1 MPDPAAASPA
11 KLSLLERASYG
22 GGDLGYSLAYNMAGA
37 FLLYYYIN
45 VVRLPAEAV
54 GTIFLIARM
63 LDAVIDP
70 LVGIAVDKTR
80 TRWGR
85 TRPYFLFSALPYV
98 LVFIAVFYVPDMS
111 QGAQLAYAFITFK
124 ALGILMS
131 LGSIPYT
138 ALMPMMTMDT
148 GQRLKLGG
156 WRSIGTSLSVILGT
170 AATMPLVG
178 VFGQGDEQR
187 GFLATAVLF
196 GGISLIALFMLFRNC
211 RERFEDHAS
220 PHFKVLPA
228 IGQMLRNRAWLV
240 CFGFCLLYFIRFGT
254 MLGLT
259 VFFAN
264 DVLGKPWLIPVM
276 LPLVSGGL
284 LLAAFIAP
292 PILSRT
298 GIRKGCIG
306 AIGVSLMLFWV
317 MAAIDGAPDWQLGE
331 ISFPPLLL
339 PYFGFSIVTAITITG
354 IFTMAA
360 ESVDYHQWKFATR
373 NEGLLSSGIS
383 TSTKV
388 GMAIGSAAAAYGLA
402 IADYNP
408 DAVTDAMRIDIRLAY
423 YALPSLLL
431 VLQGLVVAFWPMDDK
446 SHFVTGEGHSD
457 WTDPVATG
465 EAV

>member
-1 MPDPAAASPA
+1 MSDRAAART
-11 KLSLLERASYG
+11 LTFLERASYG

-54 GTIFLIARM
+54 GTIFLVARL

-85 TRPYFLFSALPYV
+85 TRPFFLFSAVPYV
-98 LVFIAVFYVPDMS
+98 LIFIMVFRVPDMS

-124 ALGILMS
+124 ALGILLS
-131 LGSIPYT
+131 FGSIPYT
-138 ALMPMMTMDT
+138 ALMPMMTLDT
-148 GQRLKLGG
+148 KQRLKLGG
-156 WRSIGTSLSVILGT
+156 WRSIGTSISVILGT

-178 VFGQGDEQR
+178 LLGQGDEQR
-187 GFLATAVLF
+187 GFLATTTLF
-196 GGISLIALFMLFRNC
+196 GGVSLVALFMLFRNC
-211 RERFEDHAS
+211 RERFEDSAS
-220 PHFKVLPA
+220 PRFKVLPA
-228 IGQMLRNRAWLV
+228 VGQMLRNRAWFV
-240 CFGFCLLYFIRFGT
+240 CFTFCLLYFVRFGV

-259 VFFAN
+259 VFFAS

-292 PILSRT
+292 PILARA
-298 GIRKGCIG
+298 GIRNGCFGSIIV
-306 AIGVSLMLFWV
+306 ALILFWM
-317 MAAIDGAPDWQLGE
+317 MAAIDSLPDWQLGG
-331 ISFPPLLL
+331 IAFPPLLL

-360 ESVDYHQWKFATR
+360 ESVDYHQWKHGVR
-373 NEGLLSSGIS
+373 YEGLLSSGIS

-402 IADYNP
+402 FATYDP
-408 DAVTDAMRIDIRLAY
+408 EAVTAAMRADIRLAY
-423 YALPSLLL
+423 YALPSILLGL
-431 VLQGLVVAFWPMDDK
+431 QALAVLFWPMDDK
-446 SHFVTGEGHSD
+446 TRFKTAEGLTD
-457 WTDPVATG
+457 WYDPVAMG
-465 EAV
+465 ESA